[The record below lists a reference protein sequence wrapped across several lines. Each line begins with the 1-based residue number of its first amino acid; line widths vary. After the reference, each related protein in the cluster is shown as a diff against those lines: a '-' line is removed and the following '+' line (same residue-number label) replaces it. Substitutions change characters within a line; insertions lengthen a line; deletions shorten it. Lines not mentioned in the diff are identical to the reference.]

1 MSNSVRPYEM
11 KDMLRVP
18 LVTTLETSAGTL
30 FLRNGCTP
38 DLVEHLKADPGLK
51 AFTRRAERE
60 YELLMM
66 LAQRSDSN
74 LTLAYTPG
82 GEIVG
87 EVALAPADSWWQG
100 LGQIKEIAVQVS
112 SRWRRLGIASNLL
125 ALALEQDYV
134 EDWIIIAL
142 GFSWHWDLEGLGLT
156 SYRYRQLIGRLFA
169 HFGFAEYLTSEPNI
183 REDPANVFLA
193 RIGRQVK
200 PETMDSFFSHLLFT
214 EIPLR

>member
-1 MSNSVRPYEM
+1 
-11 KDMLRVP
+11 
-18 LVTTLETSAGTL
+18 
-30 FLRNGCTP
+30 
-38 DLVEHLKADPGLK
+38 
-51 AFTRRAERE
+51 
-60 YELLMM
+60 M
-66 LAQRSDSN
+66 LARRSDTH

-82 GEIVG
+82 GGIVG
-87 EVALAPADSWWQG
+87 EVTLAPADSWWQG
-100 LGQIKEIAVQVS
+100 LEQINEIAVQVS

-169 HFGFAEYLTSEPNI
+169 RFGFAEYLTSEPNI
-183 REDPANVFLA
+183 REDPTNVFLA

-200 PETMDSFFSHLLFT
+200 PETMDSFFSRLLYT
-214 EIPLR
+214 EIPFT